1 MPAVTAVAVTV
12 GSSYFA
18 MLVGVVQSILVMRY
32 LGPTFQGV
40 RRIVDLITKYAF
52 NVHLGILHGVS
63 KQLPIHLGEHD
74 AEKVQDVEEVGF
86 SWVMGLTLVA
96 SLVMV
101 GVGLMN
107 PTGQK
112 TTGIAI
118 AIGGG
123 WLLTQQA
130 INLYRI
136 IIRAWGNFALLGVI
150 GGVQTVLTF
159 TGTVYG
165 ARHHGVLGA
174 MAGSLLAWMATL
186 GLFMAYSPA
195 RVTRPRFD
203 VRIGLSLARAG
214 VPIAAYIL
222 ADTLLRTVDATIVAG
237 YYRAY
242 QMGLYSLPLQI
253 AGYLYAIPE
262 SAGFVIWPR
271 ILEAYGAAAGD
282 ARAMRR
288 QILLPTLVAAYLMP
302 VLAGL
307 AYIMLPPLVLAVVP
321 KFQEAIPA
329 GQVLALASVFLAL
342 PMASNSLLIAL
353 DRNVTVIATKLLG
366 AAVSALGCLWLVHHS
381 GSLAQLAGAAGMGY
395 AVAALVSV
403 AVVLPHYTA
412 GRLDT
417 LTVFLGMLVPF
428 GWSAVAL
435 ALSSLLAGAVLA
447 SDPASWAWALC
458 RALVF
463 GLLMLPV
470 LVIGNRQ
477 TNLARELAL
486 LRRATTPAKEV
497 MPDE

>member
-159 TGTVYG
+159 TGTIYG

-203 VRIGLSLARAG
+203 VLIGLILARAG
-214 VPIAAYIL
+214 
-222 ADTLLRTVDATIVAG
+222 
-237 YYRAY
+237 
-242 QMGLYSLPLQI
+242 
-253 AGYLYAIPE
+253 YA
-262 SAGFVIWPR
+262 
-271 ILEAYGAAAGD
+271 LEKV
-282 ARAMRR
+282 R
-288 QILLPTLVAAYLMP
+288 L
-302 VLAGL
+302 
-307 AYIMLPPLVLAVVP
+307 
-321 KFQEAIPA
+321 KEA
-329 GQVLALASVFLAL
+329 
-342 PMASNSLLIAL
+342 
-353 DRNVTVIATKLLG
+353 
-366 AAVSALGCLWLVHHS
+366 
-381 GSLAQLAGAAGMGY
+381 
-395 AVAALVSV
+395 
-403 AVVLPHYTA
+403 
-412 GRLDT
+412 
-417 LTVFLGMLVPF
+417 
-428 GWSAVAL
+428 
-435 ALSSLLAGAVLA
+435 
-447 SDPASWAWALC
+447 
-458 RALVF
+458 
-463 GLLMLPV
+463 
-470 LVIGNRQ
+470 
-477 TNLARELAL
+477 
-486 LRRATTPAKEV
+486 
-497 MPDE
+497 